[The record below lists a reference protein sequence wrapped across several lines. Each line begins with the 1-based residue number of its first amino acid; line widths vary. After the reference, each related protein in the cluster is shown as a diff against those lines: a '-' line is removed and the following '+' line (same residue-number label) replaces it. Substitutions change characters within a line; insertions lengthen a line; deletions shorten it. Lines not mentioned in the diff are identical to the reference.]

1 MISILAIAM
10 IFISFVGNAQPDTLK
25 LASIKEKS
33 MAISNRMERDLSL
46 SATQTQQIMQLAQ
59 ERFDNLKLENPDDLS
74 RFEKVNQKALAKLST
89 ILTKDQ
95 YDIYMALRAE
105 TKKQK
110 EESLKANP
118 NFKFS
123 NQDIELDF

>member
-1 MISILAIAM
+1 
-10 IFISFVGNAQPDTLK
+10 
-25 LASIKEKS
+25 
-33 MAISNRMERDLSL
+33 
-46 SATQTQQIMQLAQ
+46 MQLAQ

-74 RFEKVNQKALAKLST
+74 RFEKVNQKAWAKLST

-95 YDIYMALRAE
+95 YDKYMALRAE